1 MYLPK
6 SKYITKYS
14 TGDEF
19 IKPDGSAYTGYYVET
34 YKGNFY
40 EGKEFNSKSKKLTDI
55 RALNEFNLGVS
66 DFVNDTIKP
75 TEKDYK
81 KGSFVRYFLQDK
93 RNKQII
99 EVNKKNF
106 LNLKKENY
114 TIALKIEWILSQPL
128 EDLNKGPYIYFG
140 ARTQNKESVE
150 KAEKQIKGLSEFIF
164 NYGQF
169 VV

>member
-14 TGDEF
+14 AGDEF
-19 IKPDGSAYTGYYVET
+19 IKPDGSAYTGYFIET

-40 EGKEFNSKSKKLTDI
+40 QGKEFNSNSIKLRDI
-55 RALNEFNLGVS
+55 RALNEFSLIES
-66 DFVNDTIKP
+66 DFVNNIVIP

-81 KGSFVRYFLQDK
+81 KGSFIRYFLQDK

-99 EVNKKNF
+99 EVNKNNF
-106 LNLKKENY
+106 LNLKKQNF
-114 TIALKIEWILSQPL
+114 TIAVSIEWVLSQPL

-140 ARTQNKESVE
+140 AKTQNKESVE
-150 KAEKQIKGLSEFIF
+150 KAEKEIKGLSQFIF

>member
-40 EGKEFNSKSKKLTDI
+40 QGKEFNSDSIKLRDI
-55 RALNEFNLGVS
+55 RALEEFKLRASN
-66 DFVNDTIKP
+66 FVNNTIKP

-81 KGSFVRYFLQDK
+81 EGSFIRYFLQDK

-99 EVNKKNF
+99 EVNKENF

-114 TIALKIEWILSQPL
+114 TIPVSIEWILSQPL

-140 ARTQNKESVE
+140 AKTQNRESVE
-150 KAEKQIKGLSEFIF
+150 KAEKQIKGISQFIF